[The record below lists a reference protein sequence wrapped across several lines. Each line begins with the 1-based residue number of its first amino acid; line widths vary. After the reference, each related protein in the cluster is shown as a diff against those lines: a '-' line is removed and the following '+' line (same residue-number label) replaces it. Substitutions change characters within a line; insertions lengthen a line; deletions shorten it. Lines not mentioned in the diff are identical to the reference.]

1 MIMEEY
7 SVNLTE
13 YAIEQMEEIVEYI
26 SKTLKEPDAAKKWSL
41 KIQKAVSALN
51 EIPLRFPLIDKEPWY
66 SENIRKMTV
75 GNFIVYYWT
84 DEEHLTVWITAVV
97 YGGRDQLFALKNMPK
112 PN

>member
-41 KIQKAVSALN
+41 NTNS
-51 EIPLRFPLIDKEPWY
+51 
-66 SENIRKMTV
+66 
-75 GNFIVYYWT
+75 
-84 DEEHLTVWITAVV
+84 
-97 YGGRDQLFALKNMPK
+97 
-112 PN
+112 